1 MGEIE
6 KQKQQ
11 KENRNRNNR
20 KMYLNRNRNNRNRNR
35 KSRYIRNRNI
45 ISVAAIN
52 VFFGKTETYSLTG
65 LFIAV

>member
-1 MGEIE
+1 
-6 KQKQQ
+6 
-11 KENRNRNNR
+11 
-20 KMYLNRNRNNRNRNR
+20 MYLNRNRNNRNRNR
-35 KSRYIRNRNI
+35 KSRYIRNRNINI